1 VTDGGV
7 KQRDYSDGEEK
18 KNGMGRIHLITNDE
32 LQMANQCRNLGER
45 GRLARS
51 FRRPRRKGFQGVTRG
66 APAHGRASCDT
77 AGEGARAPPVAHSF
91 ERHSSTSPRIKT
103 MVREFALTCSHL
115 MTSRFRFGFLALT
128 WLVTSNHASADR
140 ASTRSEHTNRLAHE
154 KSPYLLQHAHN
165 PVDWYPWGEEAF
177 AKARRENKPIF
188 LSVGYSTCHWCHVM
202 AHESF
207 ENEDVAAVMNREF
220 VNIKVDREERPDV
233 DRVYMT
239 FVQAT
244 TGSGGW
250 PMSVWLTP
258 DLKPFVGGTYF
269 PPEERYGQPAFK
281 KVLERIATAWKE
293 DHDKIVE
300 QGSKIVEALRGSQSA
315 APAEGTIDS
324 SVADAAYRQLDRSYD
339 PKEGGFGTAPKFPR
353 PVTLNFLTRF
363 YAREAGH
370 ASGLPSANN
379 ASGTHA
385 LPSQALET
393 ALFTLRKMAA
403 GGMHDHIGGGFHR
416 YSVDRYWHVPHFEK
430 MLYDQAQLAAA
441 YLDAFQITRDKQYE
455 SVARDILD
463 YVARDMTSKEG
474 GFFSAEDA
482 DSPVFGIDAPNHK
495 TAEGAFYIWT
505 KKEINDALGN
515 SADVFDFHYGV
526 QAHGN
531 APEGSDPHDEFRG
544 KNILIERHTIAET
557 AERFK
562 KSEEEIGKVLAESRD
577 KLFAIRAKRPRPHLD
592 DKIIAAW
599 NGLMISAFARA
610 AQVLDDARYLEVAT
624 RAAKFMRTKLYDS
637 SHKILYRSYR
647 EGRSNIEGFAD
658 DYATVI
664 QGLLDLYQA
673 SFHIECLKLARQLQE
688 TQDRLFFDEQNGGY
702 FSNSG
707 RDKNVF
713 VRIKDDNDGA
723 EPAASS
729 IAALNLLRLSQIYND
744 PKMAERAKKT
754 IDAFATILLQF
765 PSGMPQMLVALE
777 TSLGKPRQI
786 VIAGKKDSP
795 ETEAL
800 LKEVHRHFLP
810 NTIVILADASEGQK
824 YLGENNEAIRAMS
837 LVEGKPA
844 AYVCENF
851 TCKAPVTDPKQLSDL
866 LKL

>member
-1 VTDGGV
+1 
-7 KQRDYSDGEEK
+7 
-18 KNGMGRIHLITNDE
+18 MIT
-32 LQMANQCRNLGER
+32 
-45 GRLARS
+45 S
-51 FRRPRRKGFQGVTRG
+51 
-66 APAHGRASCDT
+66 
-77 AGEGARAPPVAHSF
+77 
-91 ERHSSTSPRIKT
+91 
-103 MVREFALTCSHL
+103 
-115 MTSRFRFGFLALT
+115 FRFGILALV
-128 WLVTSNHASADR
+128 WVVTANHNDAGPTPVESQRSQSA
-140 ASTRSEHTNRLAHE
+140 ATKTSEHTNRLAHQ

-165 PVDWYPWGEEAF
+165 PVDWYPWGEDAF
-177 AKARRENKPIF
+177 AKARLENKPIF

-207 ENEDVAAVMNREF
+207 ENEDVAAIMNREF

-233 DRVYMT
+233 DRLYMT

-244 TGSGGW
+244 TGGGGW

-258 DLKPFVGGTYF
+258 NLKPFVGGTYF

-281 KVLERIATAWKE
+281 NVLERIATAWKE

-300 QGSKIVEALRGSQSA
+300 QGSKIVEALRESQST
-315 APAEGTIDS
+315 APGEGKIDD
-324 SVADAAYRQLDRSYD
+324 SVPNAAYRQIDRSYD
-339 PKEGGFGTAPKFPR
+339 PKEGGFGNAPKFPR

-363 YAREAGH
+363 YARDPKSDAGK
-370 ASGLPSANN
+370 
-379 ASGTHA
+379 HA
-385 LPSQALET
+385 LDM

-430 MLYDQAQLAAA
+430 MLYDQAQLAVA
-441 YLDAFQITRDKQYE
+441 YLDAFQITKDMQYE

-482 DSPVFGIDAPNHK
+482 DSPVPAAAASDRRTESDVGSQRAPPQK

-505 KKEINDALGN
+505 KKEIDEALGD
-515 SADVFDFHYGV
+515 SAEVFDFHYGV
-526 QAHGN
+526 QAQGN

-557 AERFK
+557 ARHFK
-562 KSEEEIGKVLAESRD
+562 KSEGEIGKILTRSRE
-577 KLFAIRAKRPRPHLD
+577 KLFGIRAQRPHPHLD

-610 AQVLDDARYLEVAT
+610 AQVLDEPRYLEVAT
-624 RAAKFMRTKLYDS
+624 RSANFLRSDLYDS
-637 SHKILYRSYR
+637 SRKIFYRSYR

-658 DYATVI
+658 DYAMVI
-664 QGLLDLYQA
+664 QGLLDLYEA
-673 SFHIECLKLARQLQE
+673 SFDVEHLKFAIQLQE
-688 TQDRLFFDEQNGGY
+688 IQDRLFFDEKNGGY

-707 RDKNVF
+707 RDESVF
-713 VRIKDDNDGA
+713 VRMKDDNDGA

-729 IAALNLLRLSQIYND
+729 IAAQNLLRLSQIYDD

-754 IDAFATILLQF
+754 INAFAMILLQY
-765 PSGMPQMLVALE
+765 PSGMPQMLVAVDD
-777 TSLGKPRQI
+777 SLGKPRQI
-786 VIAGKKDSP
+786 VIAGKKDSQ
-795 ETEAL
+795 ETKAL
-800 LKEVHRHFLP
+800 LKEIHRHFLP
-810 NTIVILADASEGQK
+810 NTIVILADANEGQK
-824 YLGENNEAIRAMS
+824 YLGEKNEAVRAMS
-837 LVEGKPA
+837 LVKGKPA

-851 TCKAPVTDPKQLSDL
+851 TCKAPVTDLKQLRHL